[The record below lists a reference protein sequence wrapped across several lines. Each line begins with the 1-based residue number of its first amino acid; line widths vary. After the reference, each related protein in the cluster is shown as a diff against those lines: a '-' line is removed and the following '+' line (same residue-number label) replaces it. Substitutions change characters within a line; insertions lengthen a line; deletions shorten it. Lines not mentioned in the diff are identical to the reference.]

1 MEVGGIIK
9 CRYFDR
15 IVSGKVDYSLLASL
29 SSVMYE
35 MRSLAD
41 RQGLEKTEV
50 VGVNDREMHD

>member
-15 IVSGKVDYSLLASL
+15 FVSGKVDYCLLASF

-41 RQGLEKTEV
+41 RQGFEKTEV
-50 VGVNDREMHD
+50 VSVNDQRNA